1 MRPRMQGKTEA
12 VLPKRT
18 ARIPIRFTRDEYDLI
33 VRSADR
39 EGEAR
44 LSAWIRLVVFRA
56 KAWRAQKRT
65 GSGTRQVSVHLRPTE
80 LRKAKAL
87 AAEHGVTVTEFVRGA
102 VLGEAS

>member
-1 MRPRMQGKTEA
+1 

-33 VRSADR
+33 VKSADA

-44 LSAWIRLVVFRA
+44 LSAYIRQVLLQA
-56 KAWRAQKRT
+56 KAWT
-65 GSGTRQVSVHLRPTE
+65 
-80 LRKAKAL
+80 AKAL
-87 AAEHGVTVTEFVRGA
+87 AKEPGVTVTEFVRGA